1 MCGLSYLGDVR
12 MGLAEDKNKV
22 QRIVAGSAPGLHALY
37 RSHLEQAR
45 GGPCGG
51 MHCLQCVP
59 GSVGGW
65 PACASPW
72 APGAGVRPAGSLRA
86 VNVGLHVAAMGW
98 STAPGKCADL

>member
-45 GGPCGG
+45 R
-51 MHCLQCVP
+51 
-59 GSVGGW
+59 
-65 PACASPW
+65 
-72 APGAGVRPAGSLRA
+72 GAQ
-86 VNVGLHVAAMGW
+86 GLGN
-98 STAPGKCADL
+98 